1 MIPAYNCSQYL
12 LDHTKRLQ
20 QDMGIEL
27 MQIEVVDDCS
37 MDNNIEEL
45 VKKVGKG
52 RVSYFRQKK
61 NVGSLR
67 NFETCIN
74 RSRGKYIHLLHGD
87 ELKGILFCIKEVLKI
102 PRSLPHLLHGII

>member
-1 MIPAYNCSQYL
+1 MIA
-12 LDHTKRLQ
+12 
-20 QDMGIEL
+20 
-27 MQIEVVDDCS
+27 

-61 NVGSLR
+61 QNVGSLR

-87 ELKGILFCIKEVLKI
+87 DRVKRDIILQ
-102 PRSLPHLLHGII
+102 

>member
-1 MIPAYNCSQYL
+1 MIAECN
-12 LDHTKRLQ
+12 
-20 QDMGIEL
+20 IE
-27 MQIEVVDDCS
+27 
-37 MDNNIEEL
+37 EEL

-52 RVSYFRQKK
+52 RVSYFRQKQ

-87 ELKGILFCIKEVLKI
+87 DELKGILFCNKRVLKI
-102 PRSLPHLLHGII
+102 PRSWCHIYFMGSYKSNGIVSRQSILEANEPCLLVVDWL